1 MEPYM
6 RLPLFFLLVTF
17 AATAAAQGSAKPQE
31 PDKDAQTRIRAQRS
45 AGGLGTITPEERAS
59 ANAGA
64 GPHLERHTDPARR
77 EPREDSAAQGATRD
91 EGLKSGDAARD
102 ARRP

>member
-1 MEPYM
+1 M
-6 RLPLFFLLVTF
+6 RATLIVLL
-17 AATAAAQGSAKPQE
+17 AAIATVSSAQEQAKPQE

-64 GPHLERHTDPARR
+64 GPHLERHTEPARR
-77 EPREDSAAQGATRD
+77 EPRGDSAAQGATRG
-91 EGLKSGDAARD
+91 EGLESGDARRD
-102 ARRP
+102 PRRP